1 MRRDDVD
8 RSDDWRPSAR
18 RERLVQRAALFASIR
33 EFFAVRSVLEVDT
46 PALVR
51 RGVTDVNLTAIT
63 ARLDDQELF
72 LHTSPEYAMKRLLAA
87 GSGDIYQLCHAYRAE
102 ERSALH
108 NPEFTM
114 LEWYRLGFS
123 MDELIEEVA
132 ALLDTAM
139 QACGAAPRPLR
150 RLRYR
155 DACLQC
161 FGVDP
166 LEAPREKL
174 AQLAL
179 EAGLTGEA
187 AASLTRDGLLDFL
200 VGVRLG
206 PTLGDDCWLAL
217 THYPASQAALAQL
230 DPDDPAVA
238 LRFEIYADG
247 VELANGFQ
255 ELANAAEQA
264 ERFAADNRER
274 AARGLPHRTAD
285 ERLLAALHAGLPA
298 CSGVALGVDR
308 ALMIAT
314 GAERI
319 DDVLPFTIEQA

>member
-1 MRRDDVD
+1 M
-8 RSDDWRPSAR
+8 
-18 RERLVQRAALFASIR
+18 QRATLFAAIR
-33 EFFAVRSVLEVDT
+33 QFFAARSVLEVDT

-51 RGVTDVNLTAIT
+51 RGVTDVNLAAIT

-87 GSGDIYQLCHAYRAE
+87 GSGDIYQLCHVFRAE

-114 LEWYRLGFS
+114 LEWYRLGLS
-123 MDELIEEVA
+123 MDDLIEEVA

-139 QACGAAPRPLR
+139 QACGAVPRPLR

-155 DACLQC
+155 DGFREC

-166 LEAPREKL
+166 IEAPRDVLERL
-174 AQLAL
+174 SR
-179 EAGLTGEA
+179 EAGLTGDA
-187 AASLTRDGLLDFL
+187 PASLSRDGLLDFL

-206 PTLGDDCWLAL
+206 PTLGQNCWLAL

-230 DPDDPAVA
+230 DPQDPSVA
-238 LRFEIYADG
+238 LRFEIYAQG
-247 VELANGFQ
+247 LELANGFQ
-255 ELANAAEQA
+255 ELANATEQA

-274 AARGLPHRTAD
+274 AARGLPQRAAD
-285 ERLLAALHAGLPA
+285 ERLLAALAAGLPA
-298 CSGVALGVDR
+298 CAGVALGVDR
-308 ALMIAT
+308 TLMVAT
-314 GAERI
+314 HTRRI
-319 DDVLPFTIEQA
+319 DEVLPFTIEQA

>member
-1 MRRDDVD
+1 
-8 RSDDWRPSAR
+8 
-18 RERLVQRAALFASIR
+18 
-33 EFFAVRSVLEVDT
+33 
-46 PALVR
+46 
-51 RGVTDVNLTAIT
+51 
-63 ARLDDQELF
+63 
-72 LHTSPEYAMKRLLAA
+72 
-87 GSGDIYQLCHAYRAE
+87 
-102 ERSALH
+102 
-108 NPEFTM
+108 M

-166 LEAPREKL
+166 LEAPRETL
-174 AQLAL
+174 AELAL

-230 DPDDPAVA
+230 DPHDPAVA

>member
-1 MRRDDVD
+1 M
-8 RSDDWRPSAR
+8 RSDDVNRSDEWRPSAR

-33 EFFAVRSVLEVDT
+33 QFFAERAVLEVDT

-51 RGVTDVNLTAIT
+51 RGVTDVNLAAIT

-72 LHTSPEYAMKRLLAA
+72 LHTSPECAMKRLLAA

-108 NPEFTM
+108 NPEFAM

-123 MDELIEEVA
+123 MDKLIDEVA

-139 QACGAAPRPLR
+139 RACGAERRPLR

-155 DACLQC
+155 QGFRQC

-166 LEAPREKL
+166 IEASREVLERL
-174 AQLAL
+174 ACA
-179 EAGLTGEA
+179 AGLSGDA
-187 AASLTRDGLLDFL
+187 PASLSRDGLLDFL

-206 PTLGDDCWLAL
+206 PTLGQDCWLAL

-230 DPDDPAVA
+230 DPVDPAVA
-238 LRFEIYADG
+238 LRFEMYGDG
-247 VELANGFQ
+247 FELANGFQ
-255 ELANAAEQA
+255 ELAHAAEQA

-274 AARGLPHRTAD
+274 AALGLPHRAAD
-285 ERLLAALHAGLPA
+285 ERLLAALRAGLPA

-308 ALMIAT
+308 ALMIAS
-314 GAERI
+314 GARRI
-319 DDVLPFTIEQA
+319 DDVLPFTTEQA